1 MVTSHQEE
9 SIQNE
14 KGPRDGEP
22 EPGTCVPPSAHL
34 SFASV
39 NGSACVCA
47 FGGGG
52 EGGLGGVVGLVRGG
66 SAGLRWRRATRYFQG
81 RATQEVSLARP
92 PLPHWL
98 DLLRQNSRTLRP
110 PNPPTPQLH
119 PSSYLVHAHQ
129 TRPSPGRGAA
139 SGPGSAAVLID
150 FAVALRVRAADLG
163 SAVHHTPSRSRLQP
177 AGLHPPSPCR
187 DVAPLDL
194 SLRRWLGVTRS
205 HSGSSPEWKNP
216 GA

>member
-22 EPGTCVPPSAHL
+22 EPGACVPPSAHL

-52 EGGLGGVVGLVRGG
+52 EGGWGGGGTGERGVSRFTLAPGHEVLPGESNSG
-66 SAGLRWRRATRYFQG
+66 SVPGTSSAATLAGPAATKQ
-81 RATQEVSLARP
+81 P
-92 PLPHWL
+92 
-98 DLLRQNSRTLRP
+98 RTAAP
-110 PNPPTPQLH
+110 QPSNPPIPQLH
-119 PSSYLVHAHQ
+119 PSLYLVHAHQ
-129 TRPSPGRGAA
+129 TRRSPGRGAA

-150 FAVALRVRAADLG
+150 FAVTLCVRAADLG
-163 SAVHHTPSRSRLQP
+163 CAVHHTPSRSRLQP
-177 AGLHPPSPCR
+177 A
-187 DVAPLDL
+187 A
-194 SLRRWLGVTRS
+194 
-205 HSGSSPEWKNP
+205 SSPP
-216 GA
+216 PYQSLS